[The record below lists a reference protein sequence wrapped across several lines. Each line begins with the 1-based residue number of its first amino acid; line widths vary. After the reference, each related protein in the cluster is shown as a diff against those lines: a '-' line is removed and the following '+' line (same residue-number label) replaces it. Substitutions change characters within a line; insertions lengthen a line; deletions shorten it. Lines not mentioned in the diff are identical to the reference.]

1 MSSKE
6 NFVFYASWIDIIKA
20 YDATDPG
27 FAGELAKQMIYF
39 GVEGET
45 STDNPIIAGLIQS
58 MCATLIDKSK
68 KRHRACIENG
78 KKGGRKKK
86 LTYEQV
92 IELQN
97 LGFDLQDIADN
108 LMCSVRT
115 VQRTLDAGPGA
126 EINTDVDDEI

>member
-39 GVEGET
+39 GVEGKL
-45 STDNPIIAGLIQS
+45 STDNPIITGLIQS
-58 MCATLIDKSK
+58 MCAALIDKSK

-78 KKGGRKKK
+78 KKGGRKRQF
-86 LTYEQV
+86 TYEQV

-97 LGFDLQDIADN
+97 QGFDIQGIADN
-108 LMCSVRT
+108 LTCSTRT
-115 VQRTLDAGPGA
+115 VQRILDDGPSA
-126 EINTDVDDEI
+126 ELDFEDEI